1 MHFLLLMLTLFFV
14 VLLNLPRLSVPR
26 LLLVLFYIWSFCRL
40 YQKCKGL
47 NSETLWPSDYCSRLL
62 FVFVYPIVKLIPFV
76 KNESSKMQ
84 SYLPKAE
91 IYIKKYYFEA
101 KNFILNK
108 YNYEIDDKILID
120 GIVVMKDVS
129 QEFLLSLPSYLGSF
143 LEWIFLVPI
152 FLFFL
157 LQDGRKFKR
166 LVLKKWCQT
175 PSLNGCISCL
185 RSLIRKLRLYICESC

>member
-1 MHFLLLMLTLFFV
+1 MQRFGVSRLFGRLII
-14 VLLNLPRLSVPR
+14 VL
-26 LLLVLFYIWSFCRL
+26 
-40 YQKCKGL
+40 G
-47 NSETLWPSDYCSRLL
+47 LL

-152 FLFFL
+152 FLFFFYRMEENSS
-157 LQDGRKFKR
+157 D
-166 LVLKKWCQT
+166 
-175 PSLNGCISCL
+175 
-185 RSLIRKLRLYICESC
+185 